1 MSKNFLIVA
10 YKKLQQ
16 RLRYGLSHAEE
27 DALHDA
33 FYKLWTGGYIP
44 ATKEEGEKL
53 LYTTLRRRQ
62 ISLWRSRQRH
72 PQTQLEDAEIEEQP
86 PDTEAEDTLRQVW
99 GLIKTQLSP
108 LQQDI
113 LTRHD
118 INGET
123 YSEIADRL
131 GMQEAAVRMQLSRAR
146 KKIRDTYR
154 KFRVESLEIRVEEE

>member
-62 ISLWRSRQRH
+62 ISLWRQAGDAGGGRQDATK
-72 PQTQLEDAEIEEQP
+72 QGKEEDKGYI
-86 PDTEAEDTLRQVW
+86 
-99 GLIKTQLSP
+99 
-108 LQQDI
+108 
-113 LTRHD
+113 
-118 INGET
+118 
-123 YSEIADRL
+123 
-131 GMQEAAVRMQLSRAR
+131 
-146 KKIRDTYR
+146 
-154 KFRVESLEIRVEEE
+154 